1 MDIEKKVAAHY
12 GQDGLA
18 GRIFTAI
25 EQSGLDPAAPK
36 AEDLAPVD
44 EFHIG
49 GRPATLHFAEMLG
62 FQAGGKLLDLGCG
75 LGGAARFIAGD
86 YGCHVAGLDLTPDY
100 IEVARLLSER
110 SSARSVS
117 FEVGSA
123 LETPFQ
129 AEAFDGAYTIH
140 VAMNIQDRAGL
151 YREAARVLKP
161 GAVFGAYDVMKGPAE
176 GLTYPVP
183 WAETAETSHLTT
195 PDEMRG
201 LLQEAGFEVLDFE
214 DRRDFALDFFEQMRA
229 RLAES
234 RPSPLGLHILMGES
248 FQQKVA
254 NMIANLEEG
263 RILPAV
269 MTARKSS

>member
-12 GQDGLA
+12 GQGGLA
-18 GRIFTAI
+18 GRVLAAI

-36 AEDLAPVD
+36 PEDLAPID

-49 GRPATLHFAEMLG
+49 GRPATLHFAEKLG
-62 FQAGGKLLDLGCG
+62 FQPGGQLLDLGCG
-75 LGGAARFIAGD
+75 LGGAARFIAAA
-86 YGCHVAGLDLTPDY
+86 YECHVTGLDLTPAY

-110 SSARSVS
+110 SGTGSVS

-123 LETPFQ
+123 LEAPFE
-129 AEAFDGAYTIH
+129 AAAFDGAYTIH

-161 GAVFGAYDVMKGPAE
+161 GAVFGVYDVMKGPAE

-183 WAETAETSHLTT
+183 WAESAETSHLTS

-201 LLQEAGFEVLDFE
+201 LLEQAGFELLDFE
-214 DRRDFALDFFEQMRA
+214 DRRDFAIDFFEQMRA

-234 RPSPLGLHILMGES
+234 GPPPLGLHILMGEN
-248 FQQKVA
+248 FQQKIA
-254 NMIANLEEG
+254 NMMASLEEN

-269 MTARKSS
+269 MTARKSA